1 MMVGVEFRT
10 AVAADAPTVAALVH
24 NAYRGE
30 ESARGWTSEAH
41 LLDGQRIAPADVLA
55 LLAEPEA
62 VVLLGLDDD
71 GSILACCELRR
82 RSAALGY
89 FGMFAV
95 RPGRTG
101 AGTGRVV
108 LAEAERFAVERWGVT
123 SMELTVIGQRAE
135 LIAWYE
141 RRGYVLTGETT
152 PFPYED
158 RRFGDPRRDDLHF
171 VVLRKPLT

>member
-1 MMVGVEFRT
+1 MEFRI
-10 AVAADAPTVAALVH
+10 AVAADAPALATLVH
-24 NAYRGE
+24 NAYRGD
-30 ESARGWTSEAH
+30 ESAKGWTSEAH
-41 LLDGQRIAPADVLA
+41 LLDGQRIAPDDVTA
-55 LLAEPEA
+55 VIAEPDA
-62 VVLLGLDDD
+62 LVLIGLDDD

-82 RSAALGY
+82 SDSDLGY

-101 AGTGRVV
+101 GGTGRIV
-108 LAEAERFAVERWGVT
+108 LAEAERLAVERWGVAT
-123 SMELTVIGQRAE
+123 MELTVIGQRAE

-141 RRGYVLTGETT
+141 RRGYVLTDETR

-158 RRFGDPRRDDLHF
+158 RRFGDPRREDLHF